1 MPPGVGRNDRD
12 ICAERA
18 FTIIKNRAGDPPAL
32 FWILCFGLNS
42 EFGADLLR
50 NGVLVYHNG
59 QGFVLHERTRE
70 VVVTV
75 VGRTYVPRV
84 LYLEEGIAL
93 LIDGRTHD
101 YHAVVVRSFVVVES
115 DLAHL
120 LRDLLLL
127 DGFVELVE
135 RLVLLLLG
143 EFAPLLGFGSLHAFE
158 VGFISASSA
167 QSGKS
172 GRASAYRTLTDS
184 LAE

>member
-75 VGRTYVPRV
+75 VGR
-84 LYLEEGIAL
+84 
-93 LIDGRTHD
+93 RTSH
-101 YHAVVVRSFVVVES
+101 
-115 DLAHL
+115 
-120 LRDLLLL
+120 
-127 DGFVELVE
+127 
-135 RLVLLLLG
+135 
-143 EFAPLLGFGSLHAFE
+143 EFF
-158 VGFISASSA
+158 
-167 QSGKS
+167 
-172 GRASAYRTLTDS
+172 TLKKG
-184 LAE
+184 LPC

>member
-101 YHAVVVRSFVVVES
+101 YHAC
-115 DLAHL
+115 L
-120 LRDLLLL
+120 LYTSPSPRD
-127 DGFVELVE
+127 
-135 RLVLLLLG
+135 
-143 EFAPLLGFGSLHAFE
+143 A
-158 VGFISASSA
+158 
-167 QSGKS
+167 
-172 GRASAYRTLTDS
+172 
-184 LAE
+184 